1 MQTLLLKTD
10 SKTDL
15 KLLLD
20 LAKKIGIESKVLSE
34 TEMEEI
40 GLVNSIRLGRTEEY
54 VDKKTFLQKLRK

>member
-1 MQTLLLKTD
+1 MQTVILNSD

-20 LAKKIGIESKVLSE
+20 LAKKIGIESRVLSE

-40 GLVNSIRLGRTEEY
+40 GLVNSIRLGRTGEY
-54 VDKKTFLQKLRK
+54 VDNKTFLEKLRK